1 VSGWQIARLDNLC
14 TFQRGLTYSKAE
26 EVDFSNNAV
35 LRANNIDLASNKLN
49 FDEIRYISDTVK
61 VPPNK
66 KVRQGSL
73 LICTASGSRA
83 HLGKVA
89 LIDTDCDFAFGGFM
103 GLITPNDKIDSHY
116 LYYALT
122 GQQFQAKLDS
132 LAAGS
137 NINNLK
143 FGDIAD
149 FEIPIPPLEEQR
161 RIVAVLDEA
170 FAAIAQ
176 ATANAEK
183 NLANA
188 RELFEATLREVFA
201 EPDPTWELLTL
212 RQAALDFG
220 RGKSKHRPRN
230 DPKLYGGPYPFIQ
243 TGDVRNCDHIIYEF
257 SQSYNEVGL
266 AQSKLWPKGT
276 ICITIAANIAETG
289 ILGFDACFPDSV
301 IGIVVDPARTSNNYV
316 EFLLQSLRAIL
327 QAKGKGSAQANL
339 NLAAFENEHFP
350 FPPIEVQL
358 QIVHRLEEMAEQVR
372 EMETI
377 YSDKLSALVALK
389 QSLLHRAFTGEL
401 ATTPELLPA

>member
-188 RELFEATLREVFA
+188 RELCASANLGIA
-201 EPDPTWELLTL
+201 DP
-212 RQAALDFG
+212 QA
-220 RGKSKHRPRN
+220 SRPR
-230 DPKLYGGPYPFIQ
+230 F
-243 TGDVRNCDHIIYEF
+243 R
-257 SQSYNEVGL
+257 
-266 AQSKLWPKGT
+266 
-276 ICITIAANIAETG
+276 
-289 ILGFDACFPDSV
+289 
-301 IGIVVDPARTSNNYV
+301 ARKIK
-316 EFLLQSLRAIL
+316 A
-327 QAKGKGSAQANL
+327 
-339 NLAAFENEHFP
+339 
-350 FPPIEVQL
+350 PPPQ
-358 QIVHRLEEMAEQVR
+358 
-372 EMETI
+372 
-377 YSDKLSALVALK
+377 
-389 QSLLHRAFTGEL
+389 
-401 ATTPELLPA
+401 